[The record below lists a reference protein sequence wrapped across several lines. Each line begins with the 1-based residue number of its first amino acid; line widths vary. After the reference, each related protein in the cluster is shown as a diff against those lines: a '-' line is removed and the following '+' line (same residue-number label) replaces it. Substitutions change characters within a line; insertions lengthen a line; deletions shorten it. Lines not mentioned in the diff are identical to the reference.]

1 MNPIGQIWKEIRK
14 RGFLNEIFHTLDKV
28 IDRLCYVIKNL
39 PAGIIQNIT
48 NRQWILSIFMM
59 EFSIREAQ
67 GAVEQVREGLLCEK
81 VLRIKNWQSG
91 RGNNTRNTAESRKGE
106 SKKGSRTLDKPP
118 CEVTSFVFSSSP
130 GTMQVTYPFQR
141 YHKPSVMLMD
151 GF

>member
-81 VLRIKNWQSG
+81 VLRIKN
-91 RGNNTRNTAESRKGE
+91 
-106 SKKGSRTLDKPP
+106 
-118 CEVTSFVFSSSP
+118 
-130 GTMQVTYPFQR
+130 
-141 YHKPSVMLMD
+141 
-151 GF
+151 